1 MARYSVWFALL
12 LLSACS
18 TSQPSRQEREP
29 SSDRADSCAFTAY
42 DREWRKKLLI
52 YHFYIG
58 HGDATFVRTPSG
70 TTVLIDAG
78 LPGQGKA
85 VILPTLKDCGIDGL
99 DYAVLS
105 HPHQDHFG
113 GFADLLR
120 EKFEIRKKF
129 YVSTLYDEKGAVPS
143 GVWYKFT
150 QLAVGDPKKKG
161 HGLLRSMPAR
171 EFTVLQLNREQ
182 ITDRDIVFDV
192 KASGGRVRTSEGEKV
207 VSAALKPGGIPKD
220 ANAVSSVIQI
230 TYGKFDYWTGGDI
243 TGGSKKGRSKP
254 NVESVVARHTTP
266 VEVFHVNHHGS
277 ETSNN
282 ADLLSALRPQHA
294 VLSAGRGGVNGD
306 QQNPRPIGFHYL
318 PDYSA
323 MRRILNTGGT
333 QKIFVTSRGE
343 PLTEDKR
350 TAINLTAAIDVEYV
364 DSKGKRQ
371 RIFDT
376 TMQNAVVDLDR
387 NAVML
392 VTDGDGYEFLG
403 KGIRSGEFRYRA
415 D

>member
-1 MARYSVWFALL
+1 VLRLSVLLILLTACATPPALQ
-12 LLSACS
+12 S
-18 TSQPSRQEREP
+18 TPEREL
-29 SSDRADSCAFTAY
+29 SSDRADSCAFTAQ
-42 DREWRKKLLI
+42 DRQWRSKLLI

-85 VILPTLKDCGIDGL
+85 VILPTLQGCGIDGL

-120 EKFEIRKKF
+120 EKFPIRKKF
-129 YVSTLYDEKGAVPS
+129 LIATLYDEKGTFSS
-143 GVWYKFT
+143 GVWHKFT

-161 HGLLRSMPAR
+161 QGLLRAMPAR
-171 EFTVLQLNREQ
+171 EFTLLELNREQ
-182 ITDRDIVFDV
+182 IVDRDVVFDV
-192 KASGGRVRTSEGEKV
+192 RASGGRVRTSDGETV
-207 VSAALKPGGIPKD
+207 VSAALKSGSIPKD

-230 TYGKFDYWTGGDI
+230 TYGKFDYWTGGDV

-254 NVESVVARHTTP
+254 NVESVVARYATP
-266 VEVFHVNHHGS
+266 VEVYHVSHHGS

-282 ADLLSALRPQHA
+282 TDLLSALRPAHA

-306 QQNPRPIGFHYL
+306 HLNPRPIGFHYL
-318 PDYSA
+318 PDYSV
-323 MRRILNTGGT
+323 MRRILDAGGA

-350 TAINLTAAIDVEYV
+350 TAIILTEPIDVEYT

-371 RIFDT
+371 RIQDA
-376 TMQNAVVDLDR
+376 TMQNAIVDFDR
-387 NAVML
+387 NAVM
-392 VTDGDGYEFLG
+392 VVSDGD
-403 KGIRSGEFRYRA
+403 A
-415 D
+415 